1 MSATLR
7 ALGQARWTVLA
18 FAIAGFATAVLQ
30 SLAYFR
36 MAGHTVAE
44 RAAFGYSLS
53 TEAVANAA
61 VFSPPFRPDTVAG
74 YVELRAFGPLAILF
88 AAWALVAAT
97 GSRSPQI
104 VSRAAAFAISVMIAA
119 VAACIGVLIG
129 VASGGESVGG
139 LPLVEAGVLLV
150 ALAIACYAICLL
162 VAQLT
167 PAATVVA
174 GGLLLTLYFLNS
186 LSRIFTQ
193 LDLARWLS
201 PFRYYDLSTPL
212 PPGGHF
218 DLVALAMLVA
228 IAAVGI
234 ALAAGASAR
243 RVGGPVR
250 RVPTRTT
257 REPSGSPLLGFPV
270 ARGLYSE
277 RIALAAWCVAFVVL
291 GIVLV
296 AATRSSMQDLLSLPR
311 LLPGLPQY
319 IFVFYAHVLGQT
331 WFDAAVLMLAALTF
345 GFVARWAAE
354 DRDGRLEAE
363 LSAPYSRS
371 AVVLER
377 LGALALT
384 TAVLAAL
391 SGLSVAFTSRSAN
404 LALDPAH
411 LVDACLLLVLFS
423 VVMGAAGSLLISW
436 VPRAAPAL
444 FVGFVLASYLDDQIG
459 GALGLP
465 GWAQGI
471 SAFRLVGAPLT
482 SGIDERNLALL
493 LLLALAGLGS
503 SILVMQRR
511 DVGA

>member
-18 FAIAGFATAVLQ
+18 FAIAGFATTLLQ

-36 MAGHTVAE
+36 MAGHTFAE

-61 VFSPPFRPDTVAG
+61 LFSPPFRPGTIAG
-74 YVELRAFGPLAILF
+74 YVEWRAFGPLAILF

-97 GSRSPQI
+97 GARSPQI
-104 VSRAAAFAISVMIAA
+104 VSRAAAFALSVIIAS

-129 VASGGESVGG
+129 AASGGESVGG

-201 PFRYYDLSTPL
+201 PFHYYDLSTPL

-218 DLVALAMLVA
+218 DLGGLAMLVA

-234 ALAAGASAR
+234 ALAAGASTS
-243 RVGGPVR
+243 RVGGQ
-250 RVPTRTT
+250 VPRRTT
-257 REPSGSPLLGFPV
+257 HEPSGTPLLGLAV
-270 ARGLYSE
+270 TRELYSE
-277 RIALAAWCVAFVVL
+277 RIALAAWCAAFAVL

-296 AATRSSMQDLLSLPR
+296 AATRSSMQGLLSLPR

-319 IFVFYAHVLGQT
+319 IFVFYAQVLGQT
-331 WFDAAVLMLAALTF
+331 WFHAAVLMLAGLTF
-345 GFVARWAAE
+345 AFVARWAAE

-377 LGALALT
+377 LGALAVT
-384 TAVLAAL
+384 AAVLAAL

-404 LALDPAH
+404 LALDPAR

-423 VVMGAAGSLLISW
+423 LVMGAAGSLLVSW

-444 FVGFVLASYLDDQIG
+444 FVGFAFASYLDDQIG

-465 GWAQGI
+465 GWAQSI
-471 SAFRLVGAPLT
+471 SAFRLVGAPLA
-482 SGIDERNLALL
+482 SGIDGRNLALL
-493 LLLALAGLGS
+493 LLLALVGLGS